1 MDIAVEIE
9 GVTDRRI
16 AGAIRTRV
24 RVLGRT
30 ATRSGDRQVVVAPS
44 ETRGQWDLGL
54 REPPFGWHLV
64 SFMEPVDRLPEVVER
79 RLRDLLER
87 ETGDGRVHYQS

>member
-24 RVLGRT
+24 RALGRT
-30 ATRSGDRQVVVAPS
+30 ATRSGDRQVVVVPS
-44 ETRGQWDLGL
+44 ETRGELFLAPDAAAPALDIDGTPEQLE
-54 REPPFGWHLV
+54 RLV
-64 SFMEPVDRLPEVVER
+64 
-79 RLRDLLER
+79 RDLR
-87 ETGDGRVHYQS
+87 TARASRA